1 MSADLDNPPT
11 FRRFVESQILEALDD
26 TRVVLVVGPR
36 QAGKTT
42 LVRQFV
48 TDERPYLSLDC

>member
-1 MSADLDNPPT
+1 
-11 FRRFVESQILEALDD
+11 
-26 TRVVLVVGPR
+26 VLVVGPR